1 MPSLLARTAEI
12 ASDYLESLSDRPV
25 GLPVPV
31 DELRSALGGA
41 LPESGA
47 DPLRVIERLA
57 SVSERGIM
65 ASSGPRFF
73 GFVVGGTLPA
83 ALAADWLATTWD
95 QNAGLY
101 ILAPAASVVEEVAG
115 QWILELLGLPPSS
128 SFGFVT
134 GGQQAN
140 FSALAAARHAVLEKA
155 GWDVESRGLFG
166 APEIEV
172 VVGDEAHV
180 TIHTALQM
188 LGLGRDRVRK
198 VAVDEQGRML
208 PDALAQTL
216 AAIAG
221 RPTIVCAQVGNV
233 NSGAIDTV
241 GTIADLCR
249 ERDAWLHIDGA
260 FGLWAGASPKRR
272 PLVAG
277 IERAD
282 SWATDAHKWLNVPYD
297 SGIVVCA
304 HPSAHRAALS
314 ATAAYLVHTDGAERD
329 PFEWTPEF
337 SRRARGFAV
346 WAALASLGKAGV
358 AQLIDSGCSRAREFA
373 EQMRRHRGVE
383 ILNDVVLNQVLV
395 RIAPLSGGDD
405 DAIDTFTR
413 EVITRAQASGE
424 LWLAGTTWRGR
435 AAIRF
440 SVSGWSTSEADI
452 ERAVGA
458 LLIAAGRDVRAAQPG
473 VRSDT

>member
-1 MPSLLARTAEI
+1 MSSLLDRTARI
-12 ASDYLESLSDRPV
+12 ASDYLESLTERAV

-31 DELRSALGGA
+31 AELRSALGGP
-41 LPESGA
+41 LPESGT
-47 DPLRVIERLA
+47 DPERVVERLA
-57 SVSERGIM
+57 SISERGIM

-83 ALAADWLATTWD
+83 ALAADWLASTWD

-115 QWILELLGLPPSS
+115 QWILDLLGLPPSA

-134 GGQQAN
+134 GCQQAN
-140 FSALAAARHAVLEKA
+140 FSALAAARHDVLEKA
-155 GWDVESRGLFG
+155 GWDVEAKGLFG

-198 VAVDEQGRML
+198 VAVDEQGRIL
-208 PDALAQTL
+208 PDALAKTMKS
-216 AAIAG
+216 IAG

-233 NSGAIDTV
+233 NSGAIDPV
-241 GTIADLCR
+241 GPIADLCG
-249 ERDAWLHIDGA
+249 EYDAWLHIDGA
-260 FGLWAGASPKRR
+260 FGLWAGASPKLR

-297 SGIVVCA
+297 SGIVICA

-314 ATAAYLVHTDGAERD
+314 TTAAYLVQTDGAERD

-346 WAALASLGKAGV
+346 WAALVSLGRAGV
-358 AQLIDSGCSRAREFA
+358 AQLIDSGCTRAREFA
-373 EQMRRHRGVE
+373 ERMRQHDGVE

-395 RIAPLSGGDD
+395 RVAPPEGGDD
-405 DAIDTFTR
+405 EAIDTFTR
-413 EVITRAQASGE
+413 AVITRAQASGE

-440 SVSGWSTSEADI
+440 SVSGWSTTEADI
-452 ERAVGA
+452 DRAVEA
-458 LLIAAGRDVRAAQPG
+458 LLKAAGRS
-473 VRSDT
+473 VRSKRGSTAAT

>member
-1 MPSLLARTAEI
+1 MSSLLDRTARI
-12 ASDYLESLSDRPV
+12 ASDYLESLTERAV

-31 DELRSALGGA
+31 AELRSALGGP
-41 LPESGA
+41 LPESGT
-47 DPLRVIERLA
+47 DPERVVERLA
-57 SVSERGIM
+57 SISERGIM

-83 ALAADWLATTWD
+83 ALAADWLVSTWD

-115 QWILELLGLPPSS
+115 QWILDLLGLPPSA

-134 GGQQAN
+134 GCQQAN
-140 FSALAAARHAVLEKA
+140 FSALAAARHDVLEKA
-155 GWDVESRGLFG
+155 GWDVEAKGLFG

-198 VAVDEQGRML
+198 VAVDEQGRIL
-208 PDALAQTL
+208 PDALAKTMKS
-216 AAIAG
+216 IAG

-233 NSGAIDTV
+233 NSGAIDPV
-241 GTIADLCR
+241 GPIADLCG
-249 ERDAWLHIDGA
+249 EYDAWLHIDGA
-260 FGLWAGASPKRR
+260 FGLWAGASPKLR

-297 SGIVVCA
+297 SGIVICA

-314 ATAAYLVHTDGAERD
+314 TTAAYLVQTDGAERD

-346 WAALASLGKAGV
+346 WAALVSLGGAGV
-358 AQLIDSGCSRAREFA
+358 AQLIDSGCTRAREFA
-373 EQMRRHRGVE
+373 ERMRQHDGVE

-395 RIAPLSGGDD
+395 RVAPPEGGDD
-405 DAIDTFTR
+405 EAIDTFTR
-413 EVITRAQASGE
+413 AVITRAQASGE

-440 SVSGWSTSEADI
+440 SVSGWSTTEADI
-452 ERAVGA
+452 DRAVEA
-458 LLIAAGRDVRAAQPG
+458 LLKAAGRS
-473 VRSDT
+473 VRSKRGSTAAT

>member
-1 MPSLLARTAEI
+1 MSSLLDRTARI
-12 ASDYLESLSDRPV
+12 ASDYLESLTERAV

-31 DELRSALGGA
+31 AELRSALGGP
-41 LPESGA
+41 LPESGT
-47 DPLRVIERLA
+47 DPERVIERLA
-57 SVSERGIM
+57 SISERGIM

-83 ALAADWLATTWD
+83 ALAADWLASTWD

-115 QWILELLGLPPSS
+115 QWILDLLGLPPSA

-134 GGQQAN
+134 GCQQAN
-140 FSALAAARHAVLEKA
+140 FSALAAARHDVLEKA
-155 GWDVESRGLFG
+155 GWDVEAKGLFG

-198 VAVDEQGRML
+198 VAVDEQGRIL
-208 PDALAQTL
+208 PDALAKTMKS
-216 AAIAG
+216 IAG

-233 NSGAIDTV
+233 NSGAIDPV
-241 GTIADLCR
+241 GPIADLCG
-249 ERDAWLHIDGA
+249 EYDAWLHIDGA
-260 FGLWAGASPKRR
+260 FGLWAGASPKLR

-297 SGIVVCA
+297 SGIVICA

-314 ATAAYLVHTDGAERD
+314 TTAAYLVQTDGAERD

-346 WAALASLGKAGV
+346 WAALVSLGRAGV
-358 AQLIDSGCSRAREFA
+358 AQLIDSGCTRAREFA
-373 EQMRRHRGVE
+373 ERMRQHDGVE

-395 RIAPLSGGDD
+395 RVAPPEGGDD
-405 DAIDTFTR
+405 EAIDTFTR
-413 EVITRAQASGE
+413 AVITRAQASGE

-440 SVSGWSTSEADI
+440 SVSGWSTTEADI
-452 ERAVGA
+452 DRAVEA
-458 LLIAAGRDVRAAQPG
+458 LLKAAGRS
-473 VRSDT
+473 VRSKRGSTAAT